1 MIIFRILMLI
11 PFVGVLIAAYAA
23 MVFLNAGADGGMVAW
38 LAGEAYAVTQVPSA
52 AEVGLVLTNGDLLV
66 LVGLVALALEMI
78 KSTNTKG
85 WSLANHGLSMLVF
98 IIAMGLF
105 LVAEG
110 YATATFLLL
119 AAMTLVDVL
128 VGMLVTIVTA
138 RRDIGL
144 GGFAAS

>member
-11 PFVGVLIAAYAA
+11 PFVGVLIATYAV
-23 MVFLNAGADGGMVAW
+23 MVFMGVGAEAGIADWLTTNAYQVMQVQT
-38 LAGEAYAVTQVPSA
+38 AGDA
-52 AEVGLVLTNGDLLV
+52 GLWLTNGDMFVLL
-66 LVGLVALALEMI
+66 GLLALALEMI

-85 WSLANHGLSMLVF
+85 WSLGNHGLSMLVF
-98 IIAMGLF
+98 IVAMGLL
-105 LVAEG
+105 LVTSG

-119 AAMTLVDVL
+119 TAMALVDVL

-144 GGFAAS
+144 GGFAAG